1 MEQRPAENLIGAES
15 TDGCTHQHQIL
26 PALGVAPQTVIGL
39 EQKLSND
46 GAPIQQQHIFREAA
60 FGADL
65 GIRQQYCD
73 ELVTCHCHCEQK
85 RIAEEQQLFPKSAHI
100 GTPSP
105 ANRCLFLLGGFLRL
119 PFSAPGHHG
128 QHGVSVLT
136 R

>member
-100 GTPSP
+100 GTLHRRTGVSFYWAASSASPSP
-105 ANRCLFLLGGFLRL
+105 LRAIRD
-119 PFSAPGHHG
+119 ST
-128 QHGVSVLT
+128 V
-136 R
+136 

>member
-119 PFSAPGHHG
+119 PFFAPGQQG